1 MHFTRRSIRSTLRAV
16 IPLLALV
23 WTSLP
28 MHHCNLALAALAAPG
43 TALAADATGAVPSH
57 CHQDADATKP
67 ARSVVHCSDLGSA
80 APDLRPTVALD
91 TVLVHV
97 SFDAHWLERGL
108 RPVALPG
115 GARPLGDGRWRLRPL
130 HLQKAALLI

>member
-1 MHFTRRSIRSTLRAV
+1 MHFSRRSIRSTLKAV
-16 IPLLALV
+16 VPLLALV

-28 MHHCNLALAALAAPG
+28 LHHCNLAQAAPASPGATLAAAMAA
-43 TALAADATGAVPSH
+43 PSH
-57 CHQDADATKP
+57 CHQAADAAGP

-91 TVLVHV
+91 TVVVHV
-97 SFDAHWLERGL
+97 SFDARWLERGL

-115 GARPLGDGRWRLRPL
+115 GARPLDDGRWRLRPL